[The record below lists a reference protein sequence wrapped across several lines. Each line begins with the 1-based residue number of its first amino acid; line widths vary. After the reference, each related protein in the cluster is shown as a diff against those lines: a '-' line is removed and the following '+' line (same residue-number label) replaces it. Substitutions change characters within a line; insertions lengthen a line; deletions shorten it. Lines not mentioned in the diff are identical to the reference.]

1 MNDKFDKKY
10 SLLKAFEEELVVL
23 AKYHKNLVV
32 VNSDFTSRLGL
43 SRFSEIFPERQ
54 FNLGLAE
61 QNAVGISV
69 GLSIR
74 GKIPMICGF
83 SNFSLAKAFEVIRD
97 AVCYPNLNI
106 KFVSVGSGLGSAQEG
121 ESYQSFEDIAFMRAL
136 PNMKVF
142 CASDIYG
149 TKAILRTMM
158 DEYGPAYL
166 RLSSEKLPIIHD
178 ENYGFKVGEIEVVKE
193 GKDFFMFAAGPM
205 LYRAIEVA
213 EMLKNDGIDAGILN
227 VSSIKPID
235 VAKIKEIAAGARA
248 FVSIEDHNVFAGVG
262 SAISEIL
269 ANTKGC
275 KLKIIGIEDKFGKS
289 GKLDDLYKD
298 FGLDSTSLYEN
309 IRGFLKTEGLL

>member
-1 MNDKFDKKY
+1 MTDKFDKKY
-10 SLLKAFEEELVVL
+10 SLLKAFEEELTVL

-54 FNLGLAE
+54 FNFGLAE

-69 GLSIR
+69 GLNIR

-83 SNFSLAKAFEVIRD
+83 SNFSLGKALEIIRD
-97 AVCYPNLNI
+97 AICYPNLNI
-106 KFVSVGSGLGSAQEG
+106 KFVAAGAGFGAAQEG
-121 ESYQSFEDIAFMRAL
+121 ESYQSFEDIAFMRSL

-142 CASDIYG
+142 CAADVYE
-149 TKAILRTMM
+149 TKAILRSMT

-166 RLSSEKLPIIHD
+166 RLTAEKCPIIHD
-178 ENYGFKVGEIEVVKE
+178 ENYDFKVGKIDVVKD

-205 LYRAIEVA
+205 LYRALEVA
-213 EMLKNDGIDAGILN
+213 DTLKNDGIDAGVAN

-235 VAKIKEIAAGARA
+235 VAKIMEITAGAKLVA
-248 FVSIEDHNVFAGVG
+248 SIEDHNVFGGLG
-262 SAISEIL
+262 SAIAEVL
-269 ANTKGC
+269 ANTTGC

-289 GKLDDLYKD
+289 GKLKDLYRD
-298 FGLDSTSLYEN
+298 FGLDSTSIYEN
-309 IRGFLKTEGLL
+309 IKGFLKDNYID